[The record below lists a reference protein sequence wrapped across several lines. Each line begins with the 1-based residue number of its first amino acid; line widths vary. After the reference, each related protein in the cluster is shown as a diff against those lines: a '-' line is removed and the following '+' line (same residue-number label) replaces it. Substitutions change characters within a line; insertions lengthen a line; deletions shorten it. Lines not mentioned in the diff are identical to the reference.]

1 MKLTINKRT
10 LATVLSTLFAATDA
24 VVESDNINGVHTV
37 YAGQH
42 FADTT
47 CTFPTWCSGNDWG
60 DNGQPSWHVKV
71 TFSESAVSYS
81 GGSCFADTLQYYD
94 WNKVRDPLIIIF
106 TRSMRCDIRAPI
118 RYHGLTHYQMYH
130 FFNAARYTLVMG
142 KSSMRI
148 LS

>member
-60 DNGQPSWHVKV
+60 NNGQPSWHVKV

-106 TRSMRCDIRAPI
+106 TRSMC
-118 RYHGLTHYQMYH
+118 
-130 FFNAARYTLVMG
+130 
-142 KSSMRI
+142 
-148 LS
+148 